1 MRLVNSEQRLTDLRL
16 DRPMTD
22 LKFNSTVMEYDAR
35 CGLDLGR
42 HAERAINGTRGA
54 I

>member
-1 MRLVNSEQRLTDLRL
+1 MRLVNNEQRLTDLRL

-22 LKFNSTVMEYDAR
+22 LRFYSTVMKYDAR

-42 HAERAINGTRGA
+42 HAERAINGAPGA